1 VITYVDTSTL
11 IKLLIDEVGTAEAA
25 AIWDEP
31 DVLATVRVAHV
42 EARAALAAAQRQ
54 RRITL
59 AVFRSATTGLEML
72 WSQLSVVEIDEDLMR
87 LAGDLATT
95 HGLRGYDAAHLAAAH
110 LVGADVFSSADRRLC
125 EAASSSGFYVANPL
139 EAASSE
145 TETESTIEFAGDP
158 ATSNTKDSGVL
169 GIPVPTTAQ
178 RLDDSRDGFRISGY
192 TIQELTAGYKDWM
205 STDGWIFDAQYSQL
219 DPYLSEERPHI
230 GYITQSI
237 YVKPTDPPTTIA
249 VIIGNFDGKPGN
261 KRDLRVY
268 LTQTPDDELPRRSI
282 ELRWADDSS

>member
-1 VITYVDTSTL
+1 MITYVDTSTL

-31 DVLATVRVAHV
+31 DVLATVRVTHV

-54 RRITL
+54 RRISPT
-59 AVFRSATTGLEML
+59 VFRSAITGLEML
-72 WSQLSVVEIDEDLMR
+72 WSQVSVVEIDDDLMR

-95 HGLRGYDAAHLAAAH
+95 HGLRGYDAVHLAAAH

-125 EAASSSGFYVANPL
+125 EAAGSAGFYVANPI
-139 EAASSE
+139 ETVSPAAATEPTVEVSE
-145 TETESTIEFAGDP
+145 GP
-158 ATSNTKDSGVL
+158 ATFNRIDSGVF

-178 RLDDSRDGFRISGY
+178 RLGDSRDGYRISGY

-205 STDGWIFDAQYSQL
+205 STDGWIFDAEYSQL

-282 ELRWADDSS
+282 ELRWADDTA